1 MSILPQYHAIE
12 TSSLPYIHTFSHA
25 QLQTGTDAFKAQG
38 QADLMKSQQ
47 LERSDLE
54 KQLLEEEKLAL
65 ENLAADH
72 DHRQKDELDKLN
84 RKLALK
90 LEGELSE
97 KEVRGS
103 FVFFAGSTELQY
115 TSG

>member
-1 MSILPQYHAIE
+1 
-12 TSSLPYIHTFSHA
+12 
-25 QLQTGTDAFKAQG
+25 
-38 QADLMKSQQ
+38 MKSQQ

-65 ENLAADH
+65 ENLAAEH
-72 DHRQKDELDKLN
+72 DRRQKDELDKLN

-97 KEVRGS
+97 KEVCS
-103 FVFFAGSTELQY
+103 SLYFLSL
-115 TSG
+115 